1 MADKTVKTKE
11 MTKVAAKAPEKSK
24 QIVKAAAK
32 TPEKAKQGEKKNL
45 LDRIKKWW
53 RETLGELRK
62 VTWPTPQEAWRLTKI
77 VLVVMAGMSHCLR
90 HARSLFSCLIASH
103 SGLGDMLTSIARR
116 RRSENG
122 RAG

>member
-1 MADKTVKTKE
+1 MADKTVKAKE

-77 VLVVMAGMSHCLR
+77 VLAVMAGMAIVLGLLDL
-90 HARSLFSCLIASH
+90 LFSFLVGLILA
-103 SGLGDMLTSIARR
+103 
-116 RRSENG
+116 
-122 RAG
+122 

>member
-1 MADKTVKTKE
+1 VADKTEKTKE
-11 MTKVAAKAPEKSK
+11 MTKVAVKAPEKSK

-77 VLVVMAGMSHCLR
+77 VLAVMAGMAIVLGLLDL
-90 HARSLFSCLIASH
+90 LFSFLVGLILA
-103 SGLGDMLTSIARR
+103 
-116 RRSENG
+116 
-122 RAG
+122 